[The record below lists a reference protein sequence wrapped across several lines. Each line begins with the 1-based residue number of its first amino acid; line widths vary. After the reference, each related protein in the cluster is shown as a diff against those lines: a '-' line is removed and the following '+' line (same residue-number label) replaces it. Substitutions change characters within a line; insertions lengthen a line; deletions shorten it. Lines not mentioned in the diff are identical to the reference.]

1 MTEKIIN
8 TRIINKHAVESD
20 WLKAVNFTPKQGE
33 FIVYDKDST
42 YDYERFKIGDGITPV
57 NDLEFV
63 SAQSDYEQNDS
74 SKSDYIK
81 NRTHYKE
88 LIHQEKVDL
97 LPATEIDFSS
107 LGGIYS
113 QSEPLNIQVGD
124 TVKVLWDSQEYEC
137 MAQSVATFDT
147 AGNTG
152 LPSDC
157 IVFGNLY
164 YIFEVDP
171 DSRNIPFVVIANY
184 TMGEQENV
192 ISGCF
197 IQPTSELTNSI
208 TVNIFTGGDGVVYHK
223 LDVNYLPIS
232 ESNISSDKNNIV
244 TSKPLL
250 TYLNINRPDWEISD
264 IDDPKYIKN
273 RPFYRSLWGSTGRLI
288 TRTITLD
295 KNGIYTSQE
304 QLYNFNDIWNNSYGD
319 ISLTV
324 YWHDGTYNCK
334 LRGVYTDWTNE
345 YGEFQ
350 SYSYFVFGNVS
361 DIDSFDDTA
370 PFLIYVDFNPET
382 HKIGETYIKAY
393 DGFTG
398 ELTLQVDAEYRYWG
412 YKTLNNKYLDISSLR
427 ANWDEENRSA
437 PSYINNKPFYR
448 YRSGESSIGVAS
460 INLMF
465 NDSGVCIT
473 QESFFN
479 LNEYFNKYEPV
490 DRYNIFAKCIWN
502 GTEYKRKVRY
512 LSCEYY
518 DSNKGSNIVDYYYAF
533 GNVSSINGEY
543 SDTAPFLVYANYNP
557 ETHQYGETYI
567 VSNDGSTGTIPFEAS
582 WVYDYWAYHKLD
594 NKYLNLSTSV
604 AKGDNSPVTGDA
616 VYNSIE
622 SVKGMIPSVPSWAM
636 QSNKPSYSA
645 SEVGADASGTATS
658 EVSTHNTNTS
668 AHNDLRLE
676 LKNLSDRLKA
686 LADSDDTTLD
696 QMSEIVKYIKNNKS
710 LIDNVTTTKVN
721 VTDIIDNLTTNVS
734 NKPLSAAQGV
744 VLKQL
749 IDAIVI
755 PTTLSQLSDDA
766 THRVVTDAEKNIWN
780 NKSDFSGSYNDLSDK
795 PTIPTIPSSLPANG
809 GNADTVDSK
818 HIVVSSSVP
827 TNNDTSIITFVI

>member
-1 MTEKIIN
+1 MAEKIIN

-42 YDYERFKIGDGITPV
+42 YNYERFKIGDGTTPV

-63 SAQSDYEQNDS
+63 SSQSDYEQNDS
-74 SKSDYIK
+74 SQPDYIK

-88 LIHQEKVDL
+88 VIHQEKVDL

-107 LGGIYS
+107 LGDMGYS
-113 QSEPLNIQVGD
+113 QSEPLNIQAGD
-124 TVKVLWDSQEYEC
+124 MVKVLWDNKEYEC
-137 MAQSVATFDT
+137 KAQLMPQNESSWPD
-147 AGNTG
+147 
-152 LPSDC
+152 DM

-164 YIFEVDP
+164 SLGIDDVNTYE
-171 DSRNIPFVVIANY
+171 IPFGVVSNY
-184 TMGEQENV
+184 CISENV
-192 ISGCF
+192 FISGCM
-197 IQPTSELTNSI
+197 IQSMSELTNPI
-208 TVNIFTGGDGVVYHK
+208 TVNIFTGGDKTVYHK

-232 ESNISSDKNNIV
+232 DSNISKEENNIV
-244 TSKPLL
+244 TSKPLIN
-250 TYLNINRPDWEISD
+250 YLSANKPDWDVNDE
-264 IDDPKYIKN
+264 DDPRYIKN
-273 RPFYRSLWGSTGRLI
+273 RPFYKSLWGSTGRLI
-288 TRTITLD
+288 SRTITLD
-295 KNGIYTSQE
+295 KNGIYASKDL
-304 QLYNFNDIWNNSYGD
+304 LYNFNDIWENSYGD
-319 ISLTV
+319 INLTV
-324 YWHDGTYNCK
+324 HWHDGTYNCIFRE
-334 LRGVYTDWTNE
+334 LYTEWTDEEGSLQKCN
-345 YGEFQ
+345 
-350 SYSYFVFGNVS
+350 YFAFGNVS
-361 DIDSFDDTA
+361 DINYDYSSDSA
-370 PFLIYVDFNPET
+370 PFLIYANFNPET
-382 HKIGETYIKAY
+382 HKTGETYIKAY

-398 ELTLQVDAEYRYWG
+398 EITLQVDAEYRYWG
-412 YKTLNNKYLDISSLR
+412 YNTLNNKYLDINSLR

-437 PSYINNKPFYR
+437 PSYISNKPFYK
-448 YRSGESSIGVAS
+448 YRNGESSIGVAS

-502 GTEYKRKVRY
+502 GTEYKRKVRR

-533 GNVSSINGEY
+533 GNVSSINGNY

-567 VSNDGSTGTIPFEAS
+567 VSNDGSTGTIRFEAS
-582 WVYDYWAYHKLD
+582 WVYDYWEYQKLD
-594 NKYLNLSTSV
+594 NKYLKLATNV
-604 AKGDNSPVTGDA
+604 YQGNNSAVTGDA
-616 VYNSIE
+616 VYNAIE
-622 SVKGMIPSVPSWAM
+622 SVKGTIPSVPSWAM

-668 AHNDLRLE
+668 AHNDLRLKLE
-676 LKNLSDRLKA
+676 GLSDRLNA

-734 NKPLSAAQGV
+734 NRPLSAAQGV
-744 VLKQL
+744 ALKSL
-749 IDAIVI
+749 IDAITV
-755 PTTLSQLSDDA
+755 PTSLSQLSEDT
-766 THRVVTDAEKNIWN
+766 THRLVTDSEKTTWN
-780 NKSDFSGSYNDLSDK
+780 SKLDLSATNNAIK
-795 PTIPTIPSSLPANG
+795 SFFG
-809 GNADTVDSK
+809 GKTVVFSDTP
-818 HIVVSSSVP
+818 P
-827 TNNDTSIITFVI
+827 TNNDQNVITFVKRG

>member
-1 MTEKIIN
+1 MAVSKVNYGDDTLIDLTADTVTPSNLMKGATAHDSAGNSITGILEETEITTILSADSTDNQVPSSKC
-8 TRIINKHAVESD
+8 
-20 WLKAVNFTPKQGE
+20 
-33 FIVYDKDST
+33 VYDAIRTSS
-42 YDYERFKIGDGITPV
+42 V
-57 NDLEFV
+57 
-63 SAQSDYEQNDS
+63 QSDYEQNDS
-74 SKSDYIK
+74 SQPDYIK

-88 LIHQEKVDL
+88 VIHQERVDL

-107 LGGIYS
+107 LGGMYS

-124 TVKVLWDSQEYEC
+124 TVKVLWDNQEYEC
-137 MAQSVATFDT
+137 VAQSVAAFDA

-164 YIFEVDP
+164 YIFEIDL
-171 DSRNIPFVVIANY
+171 DSRDIPFVAIANY
-184 TMGEQENV
+184 APSEGGESV
-192 ISGCF
+192 ISGCV
-197 IQPTSELTNSI
+197 IQPASELTNPI
-208 TVNIFTGGDGVVYHK
+208 TVNIFTGGDEVVYHK

-264 IDDPKYIKN
+264 KDDPRYIKN

-288 TRTITLD
+288 SRTITLD
-295 KNGIYTSQE
+295 GNGIYTSQE

-334 LRGVYTDWTNE
+334 LRNVLTTWTDE
-345 YGEFQ
+345 YGVSQE
-350 SYSYFVFGNVS
+350 YWCFVFGNVS
-361 DIDSFDDTA
+361 DIDSYDDTA
-370 PFLIYVDFNPET
+370 PFLIYADFNPET
-382 HKIGETYIKAY
+382 HKTGETYIKAY

-412 YKTLNNKYLDISSLR
+412 YSILDNKYLDISSLR
-427 ANWDEENRSA
+427 SNWEEENGSE
-437 PSYINNKPFYR
+437 PSYINNKPFYK
-448 YRSGESSIGVAS
+448 YRISGNGHGSTGSSFELSNEGTCVIS
-460 INLMF
+460 IPYLNINEKL
-465 NDSGVCIT
+465 NDNEPTNSNNIT
-473 QESFFN
+473 INVKWNNEEYNCRIRSF
-479 LNEYFNKYEPV
+479 LDEYTDDGGGNVK
-490 DRYNIFAKCIWN
+490 
-502 GTEYKRKVRY
+502 
-512 LSCEYY
+512 S
-518 DSNKGSNIVDYYYAF
+518 SYYAF
-533 GNVSSINGEY
+533 GNVSSIDSNY
-543 SDTAPFLVYANYNP
+543 PDTAPFLIYANYNP
-557 ETHQYGETYI
+557 QTHEYGETYI
-567 VSNDGSTGTIPFEAS
+567 VSQNGSTGQVSYEFRYSYE
-582 WVYDYWAYHKLD
+582 YWGYQKLD
-594 NKYLNLSTSV
+594 NKYLNLSTNV
-604 AKGDNSPVTGDA
+604 FQGNNNPVTGDA

-676 LKNLSDRLKA
+676 LKGLSDRLNA

-696 QMSEIVKYIKNNKS
+696 QMSEIVTYIKNNRS
-710 LIDNVTTTKVN
+710 LIENVTTTKVN

-744 VLKQL
+744 ALKSL
-749 IDAIVI
+749 IDAITV
-755 PTTLSQLSDDA
+755 PTSLSQLSED
-766 THRVVTDAEKNIWN
+766 TNHRLVTDSEKTTWN
-780 NKSDFSGSYNDLSDK
+780 SKLDLFATNNAIKSFFGGKTVVFS
-795 PTIPTIPSSLPANG
+795 
-809 GNADTVDSK
+809 DTP
-818 HIVVSSSVP
+818 P
-827 TNNDTSIITFVI
+827 TNNDQNVITFVKRG